1 MLSCPVKDSRR
12 ILLLT
17 LIGLIFSL
25 IGVACSLGLT
35 AAPSVAPTM
44 GASATATMQRLT
56 PDGTPLP
63 ALTPTETAVPASTRT
78 QYKLSA
84 ELDYVARQLIV
95 NESIRYTN
103 RSTDSLDALELMVEG
118 NQNPDEFQLTT
129 ATWPDG
135 TSIQGITLV
144 GEKLTLP
151 VPGALNPGQS
161 LELALA
167 YRFDLP
173 ATKGVLSFGSRQV
186 NLAGWYPYIVPYL
199 SRQGWLIN
207 APGAVGEYQVYEPA
221 DFDVSLTIPDAPT
234 GLIVAASA
242 SNDSASGGYHYLQ
255 NNARN
260 FTLSASTDY
269 TQYNALAGDTLVT
282 AYVFSGDEVAGQA
295 SLDATAQA
303 LTIYG
308 NLFGPYTRKTLT
320 VVEADFLD
328 GMEEDGLYFLGSEYF
343 NTYTG
348 DPASYLVALSA
359 HETAHQ
365 WWFAMVGND
374 QAHAPWLDEALS
386 TYSECLFYEQE
397 YPDLVDWWWQTRV
410 QAYSPQGKV
419 DSTIYDFNTFRPY
432 VNAVYLRGAI
442 FLEELRQTI
451 GDEAFFDF
459 LRGYFNTIQKSDLAL
474 TDANQFWDILSQYTT
489 ADLSGLRS
497 RYFTP

>member
-1 MLSCPVKDSRR
+1 
-12 ILLLT
+12 
-17 LIGLIFSL
+17 
-25 IGVACSLGLT
+25 
-35 AAPSVAPTM
+35 
-44 GASATATMQRLT
+44 
-56 PDGTPLP
+56 
-63 ALTPTETAVPASTRT
+63 
-78 QYKLSA
+78 
-84 ELDYVARQLIV
+84 
-95 NESIRYTN
+95 
-103 RSTDSLDALELMVEG
+103 
-118 NQNPDEFQLTT
+118 
-129 ATWPDG
+129 
-135 TSIQGITLV
+135 
-144 GEKLTLP
+144 
-151 VPGALNPGQS
+151 
-161 LELALA
+161 
-167 YRFDLP
+167 
-173 ATKGVLSFGSRQV
+173 
-186 NLAGWYPYIVPYL
+186 
-199 SRQGWLIN
+199 
-207 APGAVGEYQVYEPA
+207 
-221 DFDVSLTIPDAPT
+221 
-234 GLIVAASA
+234 
-242 SNDSASGGYHYLQ
+242 
-255 NNARN
+255 
-260 FTLSASTDY
+260 
-269 TQYNALAGDTLVT
+269 
-282 AYVFSGDEVAGQA
+282 
-295 SLDATAQA
+295 
-303 LTIYG
+303 
-308 NLFGPYTRKTLT
+308 
-320 VVEADFLD
+320 VEADFLD

-343 NTYTG
+343 SAYTG